1 MSQTLLSDVPKLEV
15 GVDGMVPG
23 VACRH
28 RRAREPESIQCSCRS
43 CETDLLVINCASH
56 VDVTPLPSS
65 KTIVFP
71 VSATTVG
78 TEVGQVANILTCFI
92 TLVPLC
98 HRHDFR
104 LEKLSQE

>member
-1 MSQTLLSDVPKLEV
+1 
-15 GVDGMVPG
+15 MVPG

-43 CETDLLVINCASH
+43 CETDSLVINCASH
-56 VDVTPLPSS
+56 VDVTPSPSS

-78 TEVGQVANILTCFI
+78 TEVGQVANILACFV
-92 TLVPLC
+92 TLVPLYLWSE
-98 HRHDFR
+98 RVQMGPVTAATLD
-104 LEKLSQE
+104 LKS